1 MLENT
6 QSLPRLKLRIC
17 GSKSNVVKMDDVRR
31 VPTPKETNRWKPVPH
46 ASIVDVTRNTLEDKG
61 FEIINEAHNL
71 TKSGDHYFGMFQV
84 FHENLADNGSERGCV
99 VGMRNSHDKLFA
111 AGLCAGDAPFICDNL
126 VFHNDVV
133 FTRKHVG
140 EVRKELL
147 QRVEKITEHLIPMW
161 SKQNERVDAY
171 KEVGLNDR
179 EAQHL
184 IFDVYEAGIKTNL
197 IGQSTLAQAW
207 EQWKD
212 SDHKVFQD
220 RNLNS
225 LYNAFTEV
233 SKGRNVMHLPKRSE
247 IFHKAFDPVAGIE
260 QAELVA

>member
-1 MLENT
+1 MIDKTEET
-6 QSLPRLKLRIC
+6 PRLNLRIC
-17 GSKSNVVKMDDVRR
+17 GAKSSVVDLATVRK
-31 VPTPKETNRWKPVPH
+31 VSTPKETNRWKPVPH
-46 ASIVDVTRNTLEDKG
+46 ATVVDVTRDNLEKSG
-61 FEIINEAHNL
+61 FEIVGECHNL
-71 TKSGDHYFGMFQV
+71 AKQSDHYFGMFQV
-84 FHENLADNGSERGCV
+84 VHPNRTDSDRGTV

-111 AGLCAGDAPFICDNL
+111 CGLCAGEAPFICDNL
-126 VFHNDVV
+126 IFHNDVV

-140 EVRKELL
+140 EFNDELL
-147 QRVEKITEHLIPMW
+147 KRVQSITKALLPMWEAQDKRVE
-161 SKQNERVDAY
+161 AY
-171 KEVGLNDR
+171 RNVALNDQQ
-179 EAQHL
+179 AQNL

-207 EQWKD
+207 EQWKG

-247 IFHKAFDPVAGIE
+247 IFHNALDPVAGLE
-260 QAELVA
+260 VAELVI

>member
-1 MLENT
+1 
-6 QSLPRLKLRIC
+6 
-17 GSKSNVVKMDDVRR
+17 
-31 VPTPKETNRWKPVPH
+31 
-46 ASIVDVTRNTLEDKG
+46 
-61 FEIINEAHNL
+61 
-71 TKSGDHYFGMFQV
+71 MFQV
-84 FHENLADNGSERGCV
+84 FHENLADNGKERGCV

-147 QRVEKITEHLIPMW
+147 QRVEKITEHLLPMW
-161 SKQNERVDAY
+161 AKQNERVDAY
-171 KEVGLNDR
+171 KEVGLDDR

-247 IFHKAFDPVAGIE
+247 IFHNAFDPVAGIE

>member
-6 QSLPRLKLRIC
+6 QETPRLNLRIC
-17 GSKSNVVKMDDVRR
+17 GNRSSIVDMDAVRR
-31 VPTPKETNRWKPVPH
+31 VPTPQATNRWKPVPH
-46 ASIVDVTRNTLEDKG
+46 SKVVDVTRNTLESKG
-61 FEIINEAHNL
+61 FDIVNECHNV
-71 TKSGDHYFGMFQV
+71 TKGGEHYFGMFQV
-84 FHENLADNGSERGCV
+84 NHAEIADNGGERGCV

-126 VFHNDVV
+126 IFHNDVV

-140 EVRKELL
+140 DVNKELMD
-147 QRVEKITEHLIPMW
+147 RVQKITEYLIPMW
-161 SKQNERVDAY
+161 TRQNDRVASY
-171 KEVGLNDR
+171 KEVALNDR

-207 EQWKD
+207 EQWKS

-247 IFHKAFDPVAGIE
+247 IFHNAFDPVAGVE
-260 QAELVA
+260 HVELVS

>member
-1 MLENT
+1 MLDTIEET
-6 QSLPRLKLRIC
+6 PRLNLRIC
-17 GSKSNVVKMDDVRR
+17 GAKSSVVDLDAVRR
-31 VPTPKETNRWKPVPH
+31 VRTPKETNRWKPVPH
-46 ASIVDVTRNTLEDKG
+46 ATVVDVTRNNLEESG
-61 FEIINEAHNL
+61 FEIVNECHNL
-71 TKSGDHYFGMFQV
+71 AKQNDHYFGMFQV
-84 FHENLADNGSERGCV
+84 IHPNRVGSDRGTV

-111 AGLCAGDAPFICDNL
+111 AGLCAGEAPFICDNL
-126 VFHNDVV
+126 IFHNDVV

-140 EVRKELL
+140 EFKAELL
-147 QRVEKITEHLIPMW
+147 NRVQAIIKALLPMWEAQDNRVE
-161 SKQNERVDAY
+161 AY
-171 KEVGLNDR
+171 KDVALNDR

-184 IFDVYEAGIKTNL
+184 IFDVYEAGNKTNL

-212 SDHKVFQD
+212 SDHKVFRD

-247 IFHKAFDPVAGIE
+247 IFHNAFDPVAGLE
-260 QAELVA
+260 VAEVVA